1 MGCINMTSTNLIAE
15 LTPIIKEGILSE
27 PSRPPNTPINEQDI
41 PAVIHICYSAFL
53 MNLLEHLSAGKPELV
68 ILDVMAMADSIT
80 KHNKQNN

>member
-1 MGCINMTSTNLIAE
+1 MPQKLDIITE

-41 PAVIHICYSAFL
+41 PAVIHICYTAFI

-68 ILDVMAMADSIT
+68 IRDVMAMADSISE
-80 KHNKQNN
+80 HNEQNN

>member
-1 MGCINMTSTNLIAE
+1 MPQELDLIAE
-15 LTPIIKEGILSE
+15 LTPIIKEGVLSS
-27 PSRPPNTPINEQDI
+27 PDRPPNTPINEADI

-80 KHNKQNN
+80 KHNEQNN